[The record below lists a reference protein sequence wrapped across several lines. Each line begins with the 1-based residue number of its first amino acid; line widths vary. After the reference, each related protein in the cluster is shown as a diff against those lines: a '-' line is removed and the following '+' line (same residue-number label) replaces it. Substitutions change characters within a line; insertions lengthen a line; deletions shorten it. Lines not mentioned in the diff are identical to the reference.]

1 MSKNGPDQLLHEG
14 MQKCIAGILQDD
26 IVKIYLMMAST
37 NELNYG
43 DLIKV
48 LNVCLTMAFGFTVSW
63 TLQNKDQLVL
73 ISAPKTEEQEEDRS

>member
-14 MQKCIAGILQDD
+14 MQKCVARILQDD

-73 ISAPKTEEQEEDRS
+73 KAKTEEEDRQ